1 MATSSSTRQYI
12 TSNDF
17 FCWCWHS
24 GQHQQKKSVWSPPT
38 WTNFVQVGVL
48 HSPCRPTFFSWDQYP
63 KLEMDFQLQFGCWS
77 SYQDAGWVCNW
88 HSFIKMVGCSLPGS
102 RWSQKK
108 LILMAACIL
117 PNYLLTSN
125 LSQNQRWVEKAEERG
140 DAPPPFYKHTYKL
153 SYFFTY
159 PEDQVS
165 WQGTN
170 VEGVFTCGY
179 TDIKWL

>member
-1 MATSSSTRQYI
+1 MLTQWSAST
-12 TSNDF
+12 
-17 FCWCWHS
+17 
-24 GQHQQKKSVWSPPT
+24 KKISLK
-38 WTNFVQVGVL
+38 L

-153 SYFFTY
+153 SYFFY
-159 PEDQVS
+159 LPWGPSVLARNKCWRS
-165 WQGTN
+165 FYMW
-170 VEGVFTCGY
+170 VH
-179 TDIKWL
+179 WH

>member
-1 MATSSSTRQYI
+1 MLTQWSAST
-12 TSNDF
+12 
-17 FCWCWHS
+17 
-24 GQHQQKKSVWSPPT
+24 KKISLK
-38 WTNFVQVGVL
+38 L

-125 LSQNQRWVEKAEERG
+125 LSQPTLRTKCLGKEQMLKEFLHVGTLTLSDCNSFHIARRWVCLVASVFFLCVCHDCLVR
-140 DAPPPFYKHTYKL
+140 HQVL
-153 SYFFTY
+153 SIW
-159 PEDQVS
+159 P
-165 WQGTN
+165 N
-170 VEGVFTCGY
+170 TC
-179 TDIKWL
+179 